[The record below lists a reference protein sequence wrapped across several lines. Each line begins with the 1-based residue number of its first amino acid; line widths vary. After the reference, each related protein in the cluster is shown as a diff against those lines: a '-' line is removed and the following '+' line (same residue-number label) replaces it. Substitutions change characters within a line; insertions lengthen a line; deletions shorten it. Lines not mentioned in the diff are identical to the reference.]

1 MKTILALFGL
11 FTAAYALGQGPDQF
25 EAFNLQKK
33 KTTLTTGITMSYVER
48 GNIGGASLILLHGCT
63 DTGRSF
69 QLLID
74 ELVSVYPNLRIIAPD
89 LRGHG
94 DSSMPDRRTCA
105 STPENCFTPAV
116 LAADVLALM
125 DQMEIQSAYIVG
137 HSMGSVVAQELALNF
152 PERVNRM
159 VLIGSMVYGKENSFI
174 NDFLIS
180 GLIEKSWR
188 PILETESDFSWPE
201 DAYFITPE
209 SLGDETTSFLRKNW
223 VNEPGTE
230 EAFLDAILRETIQ
243 VPVGTWI
250 GGITALGKTDNRNAL
265 QNLKVPTL
273 ILWAAQD
280 TVFPLADQKL
290 VISSLEKAAQVNGTP
305 VIYKTYGKESLPANG
320 SQESDLGHNLQ
331 WAAPKQIAG
340 DIIAFV
346 RNGFP
351 RIDLPYLNPENYN
364 EVLVEQGRANIMDG
378 RIHDTQA
385 LNTDKEH

>member
-201 DAYFITPE
+201 DAYFVKPADMGR
-209 SLGDETTSFLRKNW
+209 SETAFLRTHW
-223 VNEPGTE
+223 VNELGAPE
-230 EAFLDAILRETIQ
+230 SFLNDVNRETSQIGL
-243 VPVGTWI
+243 GTWI
-250 GGITALGKTDNRNAL
+250 GAIKALSKVDNRVAL
-265 QNLKVPTL
+265 QNLAVPTL
-273 ILWAAQD
+273 VLWPSQD
-280 TVFPLADQKL
+280 LVFPKADQEMVMTAL
-290 VISSLEKAAQVNGTP
+290 AAAARVNNTP
-305 VIYKTYGKESLPANG
+305 IVYKTYGKKPLTEGAP
-320 SQESDLGHNLQ
+320 QSDLGHNLH
-331 WAAPKQIAG
+331 WAAPRQVAA
-340 DIIAFV
+340 DIISFI
-346 RNGFP
+346 RTGFP
-351 RIDLPYLNPENYN
+351 LKSLPYLNPDNPV
-364 EVLVEQGRANIMDG
+364 EVVEAPDAADIKTWGGRSE
-378 RIHDTQA
+378 QA
-385 LNTDKEH
+385 LNVIR